1 MASSNSPL
9 IVGIVSS
16 CFDAIVGS
24 FAKLILSS
32 RNSSKYSRDVRSANQ
47 EILESLL
54 QNIVRGSTPDRR
66 ICESLTNATS
76 RDYSVAAHHMYG
88 PKEVAE
94 KLTKEIM
101 DSPFLS
107 SKMKEKFCNRVHSMT
122 AILEDSDKETVRVQ
136 DEREYA
142 SSELNEYKEKI
153 NTCTSIAVGSGVAYV
168 TMLFLVAVYFD
179 LDSFQ
184 LALFLMPV
192 CIAVATALVMGL
204 LEWVGIQYRRQRK
217 T

>member
-1 MASSNSPL
+1 
-9 IVGIVSS
+9 
-16 CFDAIVGS
+16 
-24 FAKLILSS
+24 
-32 RNSSKYSRDVRSANQ
+32 
-47 EILESLL
+47 
-54 QNIVRGSTPDRR
+54 
-66 ICESLTNATS
+66 
-76 RDYSVAAHHMYG
+76 
-88 PKEVAE
+88 
-94 KLTKEIM
+94 
-101 DSPFLS
+101 
-107 SKMKEKFCNRVHSMT
+107 MT
-122 AILEDSDKETVRVQ
+122 AIVEDSDKARVRLQ

-153 NTCTSIAVGSGVAYV
+153 NTCTSIALGSGVAYV

-204 LEWVGIQYRRQRK
+204 FEWVGIQYRRHRQ

>member
-1 MASSNSPL
+1 
-9 IVGIVSS
+9 
-16 CFDAIVGS
+16 
-24 FAKLILSS
+24 
-32 RNSSKYSRDVRSANQ
+32 
-47 EILESLL
+47 
-54 QNIVRGSTPDRR
+54 
-66 ICESLTNATS
+66 
-76 RDYSVAAHHMYG
+76 MYG

-122 AILEDSDKETVRVQ
+122 AIVEDSHKAKVRLQ

-142 SSELNEYKEKI
+142 SSELNKYKEKI
-153 NTCTSIAVGSGVAYV
+153 NTCTSIALGSGVAYV

-184 LALFLMPV
+184 LTLFLMPV
-192 CIAVATALVMGL
+192 CIAVATALAMGL
-204 LEWVGIQYRRQRK
+204 FEWVGIQFRRHRK